1 MTLIL
6 SNERAGQVLEEIGAL
21 QRGVEAGMDLETAG
35 EDITERA
42 RAVANYFIATG
53 STNVFEPLIKPL
65 MEWGMYSLG
74 PVFLVDQTDKGTKF
88 RAVYDDIKRLYDDYK
103 YLDNSAG

>member
-1 MTLIL
+1 
-6 SNERAGQVLEEIGAL
+6 
-21 QRGVEAGMDLETAG
+21 
-35 EDITERA
+35 
-42 RAVANYFIATG
+42 
-53 STNVFEPLIKPL
+53 